1 MQQQQQ
7 QQQADGRA
15 EIYTYE
21 SASLVYSCAWS
32 VSGAG
37 AWPELVALL
46 LRGPEKRSF
55 WFP

>member
-1 MQQQQQ
+1 MQQ

-32 VSGAG
+32 VSAG
-37 AWPELVALL
+37 TGPMLRALL
-46 LRGPEKRSF
+46 QEGPGK
-55 WFP
+55 